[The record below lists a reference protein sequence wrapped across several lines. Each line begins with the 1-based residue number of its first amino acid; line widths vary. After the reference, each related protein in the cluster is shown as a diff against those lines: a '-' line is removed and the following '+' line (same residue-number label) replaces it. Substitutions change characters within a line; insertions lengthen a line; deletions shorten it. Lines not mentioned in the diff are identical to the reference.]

1 MPIDIDGQEG
11 SAVAQVS
18 ITISF
23 DSAKAKK
30 TARGLN
36 TNRWDATDPEP
47 VGQEVLDFIKDELI
61 EKMKIGFRRGD
72 RAEYADGFVP
82 EDDIEPAK

>member
-1 MPIDIDGQEG
+1 M
-11 SAVAQVS
+11 AQVS

-36 TNRWDATDPEP
+36 VNRWDATDPEP
-47 VGQEVLDFIKDELI
+47 VGQEILDFIKDELI
-61 EKMKIGFRRGD
+61 ERMKIGFRRGD
-72 RAEYADGFVP
+72 KAYYADDFVP
-82 EDDIEPAK
+82 EDDIEPTK